1 MTPDAVRDAAAL
13 DQAATLAEGFEGFSA
28 VPYKC
33 PAGVWTI
40 GYGSTRVKGLPVTA
54 STPSVDKATAHAMM
68 VSDLCSALSGVVKGV
83 LVTLP
88 ATEEAAL
95 VDFVY
100 NVGIGAFNA
109 STLLQKINR
118 RDMAGAADEFAKWN
132 KGGGVVLAG
141 LSRRRAAERALFTK

>member
-54 STPSVDKATAHAMM
+54 STPVVDKDTAHAMM
-68 VSDLCSALSGVVKGV
+68 VSDLYSAFCGVSKAV
-83 LVTLP
+83 LIPLKAP
-88 ATEEAAL
+88 EEAAL
-95 VDFVY
+95 IDFIY
-100 NVGIGAFNA
+100 NVGVGAFNG

-118 RDMAGAADEFAKWN
+118 HDFAGAADEFAKWN
-132 KGGGVVLAG
+132 HGGGVVLAG
-141 LSRRRAAERALFTK
+141 LTRRRAAERALFNK